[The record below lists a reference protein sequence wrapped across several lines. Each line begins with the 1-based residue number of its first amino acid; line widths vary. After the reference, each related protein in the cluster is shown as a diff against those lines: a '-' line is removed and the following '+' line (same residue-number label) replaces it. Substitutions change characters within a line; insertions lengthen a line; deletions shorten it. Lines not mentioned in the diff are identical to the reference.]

1 MDNTAISIKLI
12 NGKWCLLRYPPP
24 QYIRNSHKL
33 IRGEP
38 KILKRFT
45 TQEAAAAA
53 ADEIRKRTGN
63 LSSKTNHQTRTPKL
77 PPRKIKD

>member
-12 NGKWCLLRYPPP
+12 NGKWCLLRYPPT

-53 ADEIRKRTGN
+53 ADEIRNVPETYQVKQIIKRGHR
-63 LSSKTNHQTRTPKL
+63 SCRREK
-77 PPRKIKD
+77 